1 MYAFLCEWIT
11 HILWM
16 SLGAEEGIEFPGAT
30 VTGGYNLPDLV
41 LGTKLGFFKRT
52 TNTLNF

>member
-1 MYAFLCEWIT
+1 MNTFLCEWIT

-30 VTGGYNLPDLV
+30 VTGGYDLPDLL
-41 LGTKLGFFKRT
+41 LGTKLGFFKKNNKRS
-52 TNTLNF
+52 